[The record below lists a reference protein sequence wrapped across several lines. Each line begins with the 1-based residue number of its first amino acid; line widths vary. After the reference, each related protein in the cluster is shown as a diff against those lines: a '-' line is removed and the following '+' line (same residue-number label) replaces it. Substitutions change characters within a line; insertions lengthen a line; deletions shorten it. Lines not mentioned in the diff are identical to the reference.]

1 MPLQCNRTRGKPAGA
16 AADWVRPSYEK
27 WRAFCSLFPKVL
39 DMPLLGPNDNRCA
52 VLAPAKNDPR
62 RPNSHAEAAHGCT
75 ACRRQELRLACARFA
90 ALVRLHSP
98 QHQQFHAHV
107 LMPLARAADATRAHA
122 LLPQRKGCSPAA
134 SGAL

>member
-1 MPLQCNRTRGKPAGA
+1 MGA
-16 AADWVRPSYEK
+16 RLV
-27 WRAFCSLFPKVL
+27 
-39 DMPLLGPNDNRCA
+39 G
-52 VLAPAKNDPR
+52 AKNCGLLVPD
-62 RPNSHAEAAHGCT
+62 
-75 ACRRQELRLACARFA
+75 FA